1 MTIGTVTHPAAGAP
15 ADATPDD
22 PRTWDCLSC
31 EELKEIVGRGVQGG
45 DLFYG
50 ASRELQRRATLATN
64 AAEEAEAT
72 AVHARLISQ
81 KSFLRRLYLR
91 YYDDYETAVAR
102 AAPRRQCIAVVR

>member
-22 PRTWDCLSC
+22 PRTWDSLSC

-72 AVHARLISQ
+72 AVHGKQRLTQIV
-81 KSFLRRLYLR
+81 LL
-91 YYDDYETAVAR
+91 V
-102 AAPRRQCIAVVR
+102 IAVLVMLAAAFEILTR